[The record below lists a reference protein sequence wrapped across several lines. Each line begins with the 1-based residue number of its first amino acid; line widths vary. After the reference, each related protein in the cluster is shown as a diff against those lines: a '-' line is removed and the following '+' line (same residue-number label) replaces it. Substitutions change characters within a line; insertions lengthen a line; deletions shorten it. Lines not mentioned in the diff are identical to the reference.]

1 MEMKVSTRKTLMGFA
16 FVFALLEMGVFIWGI
31 IALRITVKM
40 FYANYFRI
48 LLDRVM
54 WFLLTIGSAVGSM
67 RKKKTLLFCCAFAQI
82 ICFLQPMQS
91 IFLVNADLLSIY
103 QRGLNY
109 LLMILVNVLLMATA
123 SDKMKANAAL
133 PLSLAISAINCIL
146 YVVARAVATGSVNIR
161 LGWFLS
167 NTHLFYCLSI
177 SFIIAIYLPAK
188 AKENTTPKTV
198 QISAV
203 DETENLARLAKLHEQ
218 GILTDE
224 EFEQQ
229 KASILAKI

>member
-1 MEMKVSTRKTLMGFA
+1 MEMKASTRKTLMGFA
-16 FVFALLEMGVFIWGI
+16 FVFALLEMGVFIWKF
-31 IALRITVKM
+31 IAVRMTASRFLFNFDSLRV
-40 FYANYFRI
+40 
-48 LLDRVM
+48 LLDRGM

-82 ICFLQPMQS
+82 IGFLQRMQY
-91 IFLVNADLLSIY
+91 IFLAHNDLLSIY
-103 QRGLNY
+103 QNGLIY

-133 PLSLAISAINCIL
+133 PVSLAISAINCVL
-146 YVVARAVATGSVNIR
+146 YVVASVVATGSVNMR
-161 LGWFLS
+161 WFLS
-167 NTHLFYCLSI
+167 NVHLFYCLSI
-177 SFIIAIYLPAK
+177 SFIIAMYLPVKAK
-188 AKENTTPKTV
+188 AYTTPKTV
-198 QISAV
+198 QVSAA

>member
-1 MEMKVSTRKTLMGFA
+1 MEMKASTRKTLMGFA
-16 FVFALLEMGVFIWGI
+16 VVFALLEMGVFIWNF
-31 IALRITVKM
+31 IAVRMTASRFLFNFDSLRV
-40 FYANYFRI
+40 
-48 LLDRVM
+48 LLDRGM

-82 ICFLQPMQS
+82 IGFLQRMQY
-91 IFLVNADLLSIY
+91 IFLAHNDLLSIY
-103 QRGLNY
+103 QNGLIY

-133 PLSLAISAINCIL
+133 PVSLAISAINCVL
-146 YVVARAVATGSVNIR
+146 YVVATGSVNMR
-161 LGWFLS
+161 WFLS
-167 NTHLFYCLSI
+167 NVQLFYCLSI
-177 SFIIAIYLPAK
+177 SFIIAMYLPVKAK
-188 AKENTTPKTV
+188 AYTTPKTV
-198 QISAV
+198 QVSAA

-224 EFEQQ
+224 EFKQQ

>member
-1 MEMKVSTRKTLMGFA
+1 MEMKVSTRKTLLGFA
-16 FVFALLEMGVFIWGI
+16 VVFALLEMGVFIWGI
-31 IALRITVKM
+31 IALRITVKL
-40 FYANYFRI
+40 FYANYFGD
-48 LLDRVM
+48 LLNRGM
-54 WFLLTIGSAVGSM
+54 WFLLTIGSAVGST

-82 ICFLQPMQS
+82 VCFLQSMQH
-91 IFLVNADLLSIY
+91 IFLVDANLLTIY
-103 QRGLNY
+103 HYGLSY

-133 PLSLAISAINCIL
+133 PLSLAVSAISCVL
-146 YVVARAVATGSVNIR
+146 YVIGIAVVSGSVKIR
-161 LGWFLS
+161 LLGFLS

-177 SFIIAIYLPAK
+177 SFIIAMYLPVKAK
-188 AKENTTPKTV
+188 AYTTPKTV
-198 QISAV
+198 QVSAA